1 MRTSSGTKGSTRV
14 ICSEVG
20 KYIIHVFFKVV
31 GVVVAVVDV
40 VLAAG
45 VVVGVVGVSAA
56 DGVGSVGVVA
66 VDVVGIVF
74 VDLCSEG
81 NAKIR
86 LCFSDKVVFLVVAGS
101 LCSLQQ
107 KYVCDEAMTSRR
119 HPQQAAERRRAT
131 HIAFVPFVFECH

>member
-74 VDLCSEG
+74 VDSCSEG

-86 LCFSDKVVFLVVAGS
+86 LCFSDKVVFF
-101 LCSLQQ
+101 
-107 KYVCDEAMTSRR
+107 SRLADLIK
-119 HPQQAAERRRAT
+119 HP
-131 HIAFVPFVFECH
+131 FPPFPQVQC

>member
-1 MRTSSGTKGSTRV
+1 MRTSPGTKDSTCV

-20 KYIIHVFFKVV
+20 KYIIHVFFK
-31 GVVVAVVDV
+31 VVVAVVDV

-86 LCFSDKVVFLVVAGS
+86 LCFSDKVVFL
-101 LCSLQQ
+101 
-107 KYVCDEAMTSRR
+107 SRSWVTLFSPTKR
-119 HPQQAAERRRAT
+119 
-131 HIAFVPFVFECH
+131 CL